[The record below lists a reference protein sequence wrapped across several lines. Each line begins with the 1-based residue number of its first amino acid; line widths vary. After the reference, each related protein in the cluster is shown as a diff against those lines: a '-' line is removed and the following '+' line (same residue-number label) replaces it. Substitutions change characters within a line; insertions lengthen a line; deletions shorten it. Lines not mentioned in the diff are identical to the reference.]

1 MDKTIHT
8 LGLIVIIVLILAIAR
23 ILSET
28 NKIYFFPDAWGQ
40 QFVHREGFVGAN
52 PAPST
57 LDKPRESY
65 AILRDVLPTTDTPGN
80 LTTSS
85 CYDADFAAQSNKTGN
100 YIQRDN
106 NYTHKGPD
114 SCSSPRTEFVNSF
127 YLLP

>member
-1 MDKTIHT
+1 M
-8 LGLIVIIVLILAIAR
+8 LILAIAK
-23 ILSET
+23 ILSEI
-28 NKIYFFPDAWGQ
+28 NSIYFFPDAWGS
-40 QFVHREGFVGAN
+40 QFVHREGFTGN

-57 LDKPRESY
+57 LDKPRDSY
-65 AILRDVLPTTDTPGN
+65 AILRDVLPTTDKPGD
-80 LTTSS
+80 LTAKS
-85 CYDADFAAQSNKTGN
+85 CFEADFAAQSNQTGN